1 MANMDQKEWE
11 ERLDRAADRVSHA
24 VTTGVHLLE
33 NEYEKR
39 KDSLQDKLDSGTR
52 TSSETIANA
61 SDAASQS
68 SSPEETKR
76 TFKGSPRTG
85 LVLVAV
91 GIIWLLNSLGVLSQP
106 IFPILLIA
114 VGVYFIARAK

>member
-1 MANMDQKEWE
+1 MDQKEWE
-11 ERLDRAADRVSHA
+11 QRLDRAADRVSHA

-39 KDSLQDKLDSGTR
+39 RESLHDKLDSGTR
-52 TSSETIANA
+52 ASSETIANA
-61 SDAASQS
+61 NDPASQPGS
-68 SSPEETKR
+68 TAETRR

-106 IFPILLIA
+106 IFPILLIGL
-114 VGVYFIARAK
+114 GVYFVARAK